1 MMQELLDRINETFN
15 KSIANSNEEVQLQ
28 VKILKN
34 NINALFAEYVE
45 KENSSATPAPA
56 TPVVETQPVAEA
68 APVAV
73 TQPAPEPVAVTQP
86 VAPTTPVSTPEVE
99 QVETLEE
106 QPNDEPDV
114 LDQEDMKSI
123 LIVDDSS
130 MIRNYLERIFIN
142 EYNISMAVDG
152 NDAIDKININKDK
165 LNIILLDLVM
175 PKADGFF
182 VLEHIQKN
190 AIDVPVIVISG
201 DTSKESINKAFEYGV
216 VDIIKKP
223 FDSDIIKEKIIRYSK

>member
-34 NINALFAEYVE
+34 NINALFAEYAE
-45 KENSSATPAPA
+45 KEKSSATPALA
-56 TPVVETQPVAEA
+56 TPVVEAQPVTEA
-68 APVAV
+68 APVSVAE
-73 TQPAPEPVAVTQP
+73 PAPEPVVEAQP
-86 VAPTTPVSTPEVE
+86 VAPATPVSTQVIE
-99 QVETLEE
+99 QVETLDELT
-106 QPNDEPDV
+106 NDEPDI
-114 LDQEDMKSI
+114 LDQDDMKSI

-152 NDAIDKININKDK
+152 NDAVEKININKDK

-175 PKADGFF
+175 PKSDGFF
-182 VLEHIQKN
+182 VLEHMQKN

-216 VDIIKKP
+216 VDLIKKP
-223 FDSDIIKEKIIRYSK
+223 FDSDLIKEKIMRYSK

>member
-34 NINALFAEYVE
+34 NINALFAEYAE
-45 KENSSATPAPA
+45 KENSPATPASA
-56 TPVVETQPVAEA
+56 TPVVEAKPAIEVAPVTEA
-68 APVAV
+68 ASN
-73 TQPAPEPVAVTQP
+73 PEQVVDAQP
-86 VAPTTPVSTPEVE
+86 VAPTTTVSTPEIE

-106 QPNDEPDV
+106 PANDEPDV

-216 VDIIKKP
+216 VDLIKKP
-223 FDSDIIKEKIIRYSK
+223 FDSDLIKEKIMRYSK